1 MRLSEGMWPVS
12 IRPVDYQD
20 DLLSFAQALVRL
32 PSPSGEEEKVAHRLA
47 EEMERLGFDAV
58 WIDPVGNAIGRIG
71 TGEGPVLLYNGHMDT
86 VGVGD
91 PAAWTRDPFGGEIV
105 EGRLYGRGAVDMK
118 GPLAAM
124 VYGAWLFRQRR
135 GRGGKGTLYVVG
147 VVQEEPR
154 EGRAMQALV
163 EENDIHPDAILLGEP
178 SNFQVKRGHRGRLEI
193 RVITRGRACHASN
206 PAAGENAL
214 YAAARIIFGIELLAA
229 SLPSDPVLGPGTIAV
244 THIETISASRNAIPD
259 RAELV
264 IDRRLTLGETEVKA
278 LAEVQSVVQKEGVR
292 AEVFVPEYEVS
303 SYTDYRMRGR
313 EYYPTWLIS
322 EDHPFLRQVI
332 RGAEKALGT
341 KPSVGVWAFST
352 DGVFTMG
359 EAGIPTVGFGPGD
372 EALAHTADEHI
383 AVRDLLR
390 AVEAYAAIAQ
400 EVLGK

>member
-1 MRLSEGMWPVS
+1 MS

-20 DLLSFAQALVRL
+20 DVVAFAQSLVQL
-32 PSPSGEEEKVAHRLA
+32 PSPSGEEAEVAQRLA
-47 EEMERLGFDAV
+47 AEMERLGFDAV
-58 WIDPVGNAIGRIG
+58 WIDPVGNVIGRIG
-71 TGEGPVLLYNGHMDT
+71 SGAGPVLLFNGHMDT
-86 VGVGD
+86 VGIGD
-91 PAAWTRDPFGGEIV
+91 PAAWTHDPFGGEVV

-124 VYGAWLFRQRR
+124 VYGAWLFRERIR
-135 GRGGKGTLYVVG
+135 AVRGTLYVVG

-154 EGRAMQALV
+154 EGRAMQALL
-163 EENDIHPDAILLGEP
+163 EENDIRPDAVLLGEP
-178 SNFQVKRGHRGRLEI
+178 SNFRVMRGHRGRLEI

-229 SLPSDPVLGPGTIAV
+229 TLPADPVLGPGTIAV
-244 THIETISASRNAIPD
+244 THIETVSASRNAIPD
-259 RAELV
+259 RAEMV

-292 AEVFVPEYEVS
+292 AEVFVPEYEVT
-303 SYTDYRMRGR
+303 SYTDYRMQGR
-313 EYYPTWLIS
+313 EYYPTWLIP

-332 RGAEKALGT
+332 RGAEKALGS
-341 KPSVGVWAFST
+341 KPGVGVWAFST

-383 AVRDLLR
+383 PVRDLLR
-390 AVEAYAAIAQ
+390 AVEAYAAIAN
-400 EVLGK
+400 EVLAR